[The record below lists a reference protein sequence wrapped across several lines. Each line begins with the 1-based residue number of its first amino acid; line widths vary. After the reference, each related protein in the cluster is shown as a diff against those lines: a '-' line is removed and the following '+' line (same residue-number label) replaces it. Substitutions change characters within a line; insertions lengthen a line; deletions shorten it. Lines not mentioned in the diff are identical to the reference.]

1 MLLPYLKM
9 KHFTSVK
16 DVTNISA
23 LVEESLLLKQQP
35 YAFKHLGENKVLG
48 LIFMNPS
55 LRTRLSTQRAAIN
68 LGMNVIVMDI
78 NKEGWKL
85 ESREGAV
92 MDGEAAEHVKDAVA
106 VMGQYC
112 DIIGIR
118 SFPSLENKEEDYA
131 EKVLN
136 QFIQYAGVPI
146 VSLESTTLHPLQ
158 SLADLVTIQEY
169 KRTPK
174 PKVVLTWAPHPKA
187 LPQAVPNSFSEW
199 MCHADVDLVITHPE
213 GYELDEKYTWNAK
226 IEYDQKK
233 AFEGAEFIYA
243 KNWSSYKQYGKIL
256 SKDRSW
262 TVSADKMK
270 LTNQAYFMHCLPVR
284 RNVVVDDE
292 VIDSPQSIVI
302 KQAANRLWAAQAV
315 LKKILEN
322 L

>member
-1 MLLPYLKM
+1 M

-23 LVEESLLLKQQP
+23 LVEEALLLKQQP

-85 ESREGAV
+85 ESKEGAV

-136 QFIQYAGVPI
+136 QFIQCAGVPI

-158 SLADLVTIQEY
+158 SLADLVTIQEH
-169 KRTPK
+169 KRAQK

-199 MCHADVDLVITHPE
+199 MCHAEVDLVITHPE
-213 GYELDEKYTWNAK
+213 GYELDERYTWNAK

-256 SKDRSW
+256 SKDRNW